1 MTCRTCSAGWAR
13 FAPARRCRKA
23 STRPPSVIDR
33 DADDDKARQ
42 FAEEARQ
49 MVEMGQSRQG
59 GV

>member
-1 MTCRTCSAGWAR
+1 M
-13 FAPARRCRKA
+13 
-23 STRPPSVIDR
+23 DR

-42 FAEEARQ
+42 FAEEARR